1 MEYYIGVDSGTSAF
15 KAVLLSHAGETVASS
30 EVPVELLRDGNKVE
44 MSAHAY
50 RDAFFEAVRR
60 VAEGHSADV
69 KAIAVSG
76 AAGSTL
82 FLDGDGNPSPII
94 SWTDGR
100 TKGAKLPELDG
111 LTADKVRQM
120 TGWPC
125 VDSFPLAHIAWLR
138 ENMPSELDKASWVGL
153 CTDYLAFCLC
163 GRHVMDLSTATTMHI
178 VDQVQRKYC
187 EDYIGRLGLRGEQL
201 SELVTTGTII
211 AQILPETAKACNV
224 SPRTMVIAGSFDHPS
239 AARGCGV
246 HHEGEMLLSCGT
258 SWVAFFP
265 VNSRDWIVS
274 HKLLCDPFESHLG
287 GSYGAMFSIACLG
300 QTVDS
305 YVRNLIAPDSKEPYA
320 VFNRLA
326 VECGDTEEQV
336 DMKAPVPATA
346 PMPPLRLAR
355 AVMNG
360 TAKLFADAVRKLEM
374 PHPITKVFL
383 AGGPAKSPVWPEIIR
398 KYTGFNLEVT
408 DSFTGARGAAR
419 LGMVIPS

>member
-15 KAVLLSHAGETVASS
+15 KAVLLSHAGETIASAEVA
-30 EVPVELLRDGNKVE
+30 VELLKDGSKVE
-44 MSAHAY
+44 MSATAY
-50 RDAFFEAVRR
+50 RDAFFEAVRK
-60 VAEGHSADV
+60 VAAGHSEDV

-82 FLDGDGNPSPII
+82 YLDANGNPSPII
-94 SWTDGR
+94 SWTDTR
-100 TKGAKLPELDG
+100 TKGAKLPELEE
-111 LTADKVRQM
+111 LTSDEIRQV

-138 ENMPSELDKASWVGL
+138 ENKPTELEKASWIGL
-153 CTDYLAFCLC
+153 CTDYLVYCLC
-163 GRHVMDLSTATTMHI
+163 GRHVMDLSTATTMHL
-178 VDQVQRKYC
+178 VDQVQRKYHD
-187 EDYIGRLGLRGEQL
+187 DYIRRLGLRSDQL

-211 AQILPETAKACNV
+211 AQILPETAKLCNV
-224 SPRTMVIAGSFDHPS
+224 SPKTMVIAGSFDHPA

-265 VNSRDWIVS
+265 VNSREWIVS

-300 QTVDS
+300 QTVDC
-305 YVRNLIAPDSKEPYA
+305 YVRKLIAPEANEPYA
-320 VFNRLA
+320 VFNRFA
-326 VECGDTEEQV
+326 EECGDTDDII
-336 DMKAPVPATA
+336 DMKAPLPANA
-346 PMPPLRLAR
+346 PMPPKRLAR

-360 TAKLFADAVRKLEM
+360 TAKLFADSVRKLEM

-383 AGGPAKSPVWPEIIR
+383 AGGPAKSSVWPDIIR

-408 DSFTGARGAAR
+408 DSLTGARGAAR

>member
-15 KAVLLSHAGETVASS
+15 KAALLSHAGETVACA
-30 EVPVELLRDGNKVE
+30 EVPVELIKDGSKVE
-44 MSAHAY
+44 MSAVAY
-50 RDAFFEAVRR
+50 RDAFYEAVRK
-60 VAEGHSADV
+60 VAAGHSDDV

-82 FLDGDGNPSPII
+82 YLDADGKPSTII

-100 TKGAKLPELDG
+100 TLGAKLPELEG
-111 LTADKVRQM
+111 LTSDELRQV

-138 ENMPSELDKASWVGL
+138 ENKPAELEKASWIGL
-153 CTDYLAFCLC
+153 CTDYLVFCLC
-163 GRHVMDLSTATTMHI
+163 GRHVMDLSTATTMHT
-178 VDQVQRKYC
+178 VDQVNRKYH
-187 EDYIGRLGLRGEQL
+187 EDYVKRLGLRGDQL
-201 SELVTTGTII
+201 SELAPTGKII

-224 SPRTMVIAGSFDHPS
+224 SPKTMVVAGSFDHPS

-265 VNSRDWIVS
+265 VNSREWIIS
-274 HKLLCDPFESHLG
+274 HRLLCDPFESHLG

-305 YVRNLIAPDSKEPYA
+305 YVRNLVAPGAAPYDL
-320 VFNRLA
+320 FNRLA
-326 VECGDTEEQV
+326 AECGDTDELI
-336 DMKAPVPATA
+336 DMKAPVPASS
-346 PMPPLRLAR
+346 PLPPQRLAR

-360 TAKLFADAVRKLEM
+360 TAKLFADSVKKLDM
-374 PHPITKVFL
+374 PHPITKVYL
-383 AGGPAKSPVWPEIIR
+383 CGGPSKSPVWPDIIR

>member
-15 KAVLLSHAGETVASS
+15 KAVLLSHSGETVASA
-30 EVPVELLRDGNKVE
+30 EVAVELLKDGNKVE
-44 MSAHAY
+44 MSAIDY
-50 RDAFFEAVRR
+50 RDAFFEAVRQ
-60 VAEGHSADV
+60 VADGHSADV

-82 FLDGDGNPSPII
+82 YLDANDKPSSII

-100 TKGAKLPELDG
+100 TMGAKIPELAG
-111 LTADKVRQM
+111 LASDELRRV

-138 ENMPSELDKASWVGL
+138 ENKPAELDAASWVGL
-153 CTDYLAFCLC
+153 CTDYLVYCLC
-163 GRHVMDLSTATTMHI
+163 GRHVMDLSTATTSHL
-178 VDQVQRKYC
+178 VDQMQRKYC
-187 EDYIGRLGLRGEQL
+187 DDYVKRLGLRSGQL
-201 SELVTTGTII
+201 SELVNTGTII
-211 AQILPETAKACNV
+211 AQILPETAKVCNV
-224 SPRTMVIAGSFDHPS
+224 SPKTMVIAGSFDHPS

-265 VNSRDWIVS
+265 VNRRDWIIE

-300 QTVDS
+300 QTVDN
-305 YVRNLIAPDSKEPYA
+305 YVRKLIAPGSKEPYA

-326 VECGDTEEQV
+326 EECGDTDDIM

-346 PMPPLRLAR
+346 PMPPQRLAR

-360 TAKLFADAVRKLEM
+360 TAKLFADSVRKLEM
-374 PHPITKVFL
+374 PHPITKVIL
-383 AGGPAKSPVWPEIIR
+383 AGGPAKSPVWPDIIR

-408 DSFTGARGAAR
+408 DSLTGARGAAR